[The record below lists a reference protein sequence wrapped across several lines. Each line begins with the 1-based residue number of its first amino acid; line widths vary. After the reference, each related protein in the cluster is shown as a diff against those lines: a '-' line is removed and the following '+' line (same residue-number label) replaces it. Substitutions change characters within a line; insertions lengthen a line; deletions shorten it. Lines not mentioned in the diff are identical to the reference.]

1 MDAGQL
7 SESFKYDKHGNI
19 KEVTRFG
26 EDDVID
32 LLTLSYHGNQLKK
45 VTDGWGSGNLYNQK
59 EYQDKANETEEFA
72 YDANGNMVKDL
83 DRNIVTVRYN
93 ILNLPDTV
101 QFKMVIR

>member
-1 MDAGQL
+1 MDSYQW
-7 SESFKYDKHGNI
+7 SESFQYDNHGNI
-19 KEVTRFG
+19 KSLTRFNG
-26 EDDVID
+26 EDIID

-93 ILNLPDTV
+93 MLNLPDTV

>member
-45 VTDGWGSGNLYNQK
+45 VIKRVPVTCTIKKSIRIRQTKLKNSLMMPM
-59 EYQDKANETEEFA
+59 ETW
-72 YDANGNMVKDL
+72 
-83 DRNIVTVRYN
+83 
-93 ILNLPDTV
+93 
-101 QFKMVIR
+101 